1 MANNNYYGILS
12 GTSSTRFKDSAG
24 WQDNN
29 KQLPDT
35 TTKAIDR
42 RSLAPTG
49 LTTQALNALATGTNI
64 AKIRLIS
71 QVAGDT
77 LPEEHSNKEY
87 IGFILTN
94 VSESSTEKFELI
106 PLPGDSFTAYFYGR
120 SPRTYTVQGVLLN
133 TVEDAWRDAFETM
146 YEEYLRGT
154 KSATLGRVCQLK
166 YDNRIVTGWP
176 LQMSMSLDSASD
188 IYATFNMS
196 ILVTRVD
203 ILGNTKPNMYM
214 RKAPEL
220 PNTLFSE
227 SQVAELGNIVRTGYT
242 IPPPRPRSGGGRSAV
257 SGDCFLV
264 APQDAQGTDQG
275 SPSGNTAS
283 TSLSA
288 AATCSYTA
296 TYRDTAAAYHNANL
310 ELGKKDI
317 TDARRRELSDR
328 VTQYKTDLEAIE
340 NSAEFKSEVK
350 GAIGSGRDGTFTLG
364 TRQGTKESVT
374 VQVDGDQV
382 TVRSTEFTKPGGS
395 GVGSS
400 LDQENQGAR
409 AAHNERVKK
418 AMEKQQAAQKAA
430 AVSRQPKVRASN

>member
-12 GTSSTRFKDSAG
+12 TASSTRFKDSAG
-24 WQDNN
+24 WQD
-29 KQLPDT
+29 KDKELLP
-35 TTKAIDR
+35 APAGAGIDR

-49 LTTQALNALATGTNI
+49 LTTEDLNGLDTGTNI

-71 QVAGDT
+71 QVDGDT
-77 LPEEHSNKEY
+77 LPVEHSNKEY

-214 RKAPEL
+214 RKAPGL
-220 PNTLFSE
+220 TNTLFSE

-317 TDARRRELSDR
+317 SAARRTELSDR
-328 VTQYKTDLEAIE
+328 VTQYKADLEAIE
-340 NSAEFKSEVK
+340 NNAEFKAEVK
-350 GAIGSGRDGTFTLG
+350 KAVNGQRGTFTLG
-364 TRQGTKESVT
+364 TRKGTKESVT
-374 VQVDGDQV
+374 VEVSGDRV
-382 TVRSTEFTKPGGS
+382 TVTATEFTKPNGS
-395 GVGSS
+395 GVQFG
-400 LDQENQGAR
+400 LDQENQQAR
-409 AAHNERVKK
+409 TAHNERVKK
-418 AMEKQQAAQKAA
+418 TMEKQRAAQQAEMDSRKPR
-430 AVSRQPKVRASN
+430 VSVRG

>member
-1 MANNNYYGILS
+1 MANSNYHGILS

-24 WQDNN
+24 WKDNP
-29 KQLPDT
+29 KPFPDAP
-35 TTKAIDR
+35 KSIDR

-317 TDARRRELSDR
+317 SAARRTELSDR
-328 VTQYKTDLEAIE
+328 VTQYKADLEAIE
-340 NSAEFKSEVK
+340 NNAEFKAEVK
-350 GAIGSGRDGTFTLG
+350 KAVNGQGGTFTLG
-364 TRQGTKESVT
+364 TRKGTKESVT
-374 VQVDGDQV
+374 VEVSGDQV
-382 TVRSTEFTKPGGS
+382 TVTATEFTKPNGS
-395 GVGSS
+395 GVQSG
-400 LDQENQGAR
+400 LDQEHQQAR
-409 AAHNERVKK
+409 TAHNERVKK